1 MDPSQ
6 GSSGSMRLPVPTACA
21 EEQPLSASLVA
32 DAVLMALQ
40 AGPPRSWLEAVQ
52 DLLKAHEERLLRGLR
67 VRRGTSNPRWSLQ
80 HSPMQD
86 LPPMASRQSGKTE
99 HGGNRPD
106 ARHGLGTD
114 QPAIGVPVAGAADNL
129 RSSGPKSATAPSLPI
144 LQPERWAAPLG
155 QGSRPTVESST
166 TRSESQLVLPQ
177 RPRGASWDPGSEAG
191 PRLSTG
197 SRLTPIRSQRGSL
210 RRRATRE
217 QHDHQQP
224 EEAIVAGHRPNAN
237 VGSVIRVTSQSSS
250 PSDSDG
256 ERTDDASAHAAAI
269 EHREPTSAGLWAE
282 GVQGRVA
289 RDVQPSVL
297 GRPSLLPAQAASSST
312 SDSSRSVRDL
322 AAASAGLA
330 DAGLA
335 ARVRPPHGAGAHP
348 GSASTGNRGEPPV
361 LAIRGVL
368 PEEAEGSEQ
377 GSAQSESQ
385 AGDEDPLG
393 GPGEW
398 GVTSPLLLRI
408 WGVLPWDGEFFAEE
422 WGLLA
427 ILSRH
432 WRPSALYQHTV
443 LVLAI
448 GAAGE
453 SLANCGAAV
462 NSASDMPGQSVHFWL
477 GLADA
482 VVAVGALAGLL
493 ASRRLA
499 HTHTLGS
506 TDSLLVEYAQRDGLV
521 LAWHRTCRRQSAL
534 LVLAWVLMAF
544 CRKQAQSHGAG
555 GSHSLGPRD
564 YVHLAAFVFESG
576 LAVALLHAFLHP
588 VTLLV
593 FMVDSYCFK
602 FIQRQKSDST
612 LEDWEA
618 YVSGWNLLQ
627 AMLRRI
633 SGICQWGI
641 LILQTMTLWALLVV
655 GIAMVQDTGTS
666 SAAMS
671 FWFSLAFLPLA
682 AVAVWLLHQ
691 AAEVT
696 DRCAGLPAFVNS
708 IHSNEKA
715 LDPHRHFLVEYI
727 NYSRAG
733 FHVKE
738 MRITGGMV
746 IKCYSIG
753 LFVVIGLINSFIT
766 E

>member
-408 WGVLPWDGEFFAEE
+408 WGVLPWDGICEHEE
-422 WGLLA
+422 GDPVAFLF
-427 ILSRH
+427 RV
-432 WRPSALYQHTV
+432 WRPSALYQHTMFV
-443 LVLAI
+443 MAI
-448 GAAGE
+448 GVAGE
-453 SLANCGAAV
+453 ALVTCGAAM
-462 NSASDMPGQSVHFWL
+462 NTSNGLPGQPVRFWVQ
-477 GLADA
+477 LADA
-482 VVAVGALAGLL
+482 VVAVGSVAGLL
-493 ASRRLA
+493 ASWSLA
-499 HTHTLGS
+499 QARILGS
-506 TDSLLVEYAQRDGLV
+506 RESVLLGYAEREGLATAWYRASL
-521 LAWHRTCRRQSAL
+521 RQSAL
-534 LVLAWVLMAF
+534 LVLAWALMIV
-544 CRKQAQSHGAG
+544 CRQQAQWRGAD
-555 GSHSLGPRD
+555 GSHPLGPLD
-564 YVHLAAFVFESG
+564 YLRLAAFVFKSG
-576 LAVALLHAFLHP
+576 LAVALFHAFLHP

-593 FMVDSYCFK
+593 IMLDSYCFN
-602 FIQRQKSDST
+602 FVQRSSDTSAQAWRT
-612 LEDWEA
+612 H
-618 YVSGWNLLQ
+618 VICWNMLQ
-627 AMLRRI
+627 AMIRRVA
-633 SGICQWGI
+633 GVCQWGM
-641 LILQTMTLWALLVV
+641 LILQTMALWALLAV
-655 GIAMVQDTGTS
+655 GIAVVQVSGTHD
-666 SAAMS
+666 AAANVWS
-671 FWFSLAFLPLA
+671 PLAFLPLA